1 MYLLLVV
8 YFQGKFHE
16 VGLLSQ
22 KESGCVILLDIAS
35 SQKMLY
41 KFVFT
46 SKCIGVL
53 LTVLPTGCSFILLFF
68 ANLIDKK

>member
-22 KESGCVILLDIAS
+22 KENGCVIFLDIAN

-41 KFVFT
+41 KFA
-46 SKCIGVL
+46 
-53 LTVLPTGCSFILLFF
+53 FISN
-68 ANLIDKK
+68 A